1 MRAILLAAFA
11 TLVTPDLASA
21 QSYPT
26 RPISLVVPASAGG
39 TTDALARVIAKVMSL
54 DLRQTVVVEN
64 VGGAGGTIG
73 IMRVARAEPNGYT
86 LLFGNMGQI
95 AANASLYPKLNYD
108 PRRAFEPIGL
118 VADVPMVLSVS
129 KVSGVRDLDSFV
141 RKLRGKENTVNFGNA
156 GPGSTG
162 HLAAATFLHITKT
175 KATLVPYRGAGP
187 AINDLVAG
195 VVDAVIDQTVTMI
208 PMHNAGN
215 VKAIAVSSKER
226 LAQLPDVPTF
236 AEGGVPEFDL
246 TVWNAIATP
255 KGTPPDVVERLEKS
269 LATALNDPDVRRRFT
284 DLAAEPPEFEKQGS
298 EPLRTL
304 ISSDVDR
311 LAQII
316 KDAGI
321 TAD

>member
-129 KVSGVRDLDSFV
+129 KVSGVRDLDSF
-141 RKLRGKENTVNFGNA
+141 
-156 GPGSTG
+156 
-162 HLAAATFLHITKT
+162 
-175 KATLVPYRGAGP
+175 
-187 AINDLVAG
+187 
-195 VVDAVIDQTVTMI
+195 
-208 PMHNAGN
+208 
-215 VKAIAVSSKER
+215 
-226 LAQLPDVPTF
+226 
-236 AEGGVPEFDL
+236 
-246 TVWNAIATP
+246 
-255 KGTPPDVVERLEKS
+255 
-269 LATALNDPDVRRRFT
+269 
-284 DLAAEPPEFEKQGS
+284 
-298 EPLRTL
+298 
-304 ISSDVDR
+304 
-311 LAQII
+311 
-316 KDAGI
+316 
-321 TAD
+321 